1 MRRLTTS
8 ILLACLSLTA
18 LADETGHKVTMWL
31 AEGERNRV
39 YLLGSIHLLRK
50 QDHPL
55 PAVFDEAYDDAD
67 ALVMELDMDDIDPIA
82 LQALTNQ
89 MGVLH
94 DETTLRDLMGDELY
108 ATAERTAAE
117 VDIPFDMLAKT
128 EPWFAAITVEQL
140 VLMRLGFNPLY
151 GIEMHMTM
159 KATQDG
165 KTVDGLET
173 VEEQL
178 GFLDG
183 LSLEAQNELL
193 IQTLSET
200 GEVEEIMDELIRAW
214 RYGDTAYLEENML
227 EDMQDFPELYA
238 AIVADRNRRW
248 VAAIEDLL
256 DDDQDYLIVVGAL
269 HLIGDDGVPRLLSG
283 RGVRIA
289 QLHEDIE

>member
-1 MRRLTTS
+1 MRRFTTA

-18 LADETGHKVTMWL
+18 LADDTGHKVTMWL

-67 ALVMELDMDDIDPIA
+67 ALVMELDMDDIDPFA

-200 GEVEEIMDELIRAW
+200 GEVEEVMDELIRAW

-227 EDMQDFPELYA
+227 EDMQDYPELYA

-269 HLIGDDGVPRLLSG
+269 HLVGDDGVPRLLSG